1 MKLTR
6 FLGVLCVLLP
16 CVSGAFGASDF
27 QSASQLLSAAR
38 RGDIQ
43 TVQILINRGADV
55 NYTDATGLSLVCT
68 AVMNNDTRAIQVLQ
82 MYGADASKCD
92 RQIKNYKQKTRVA
105 ARGEEYGFFSG
116 LSSSHIL
123 ALSALGIA
131 GVIGGVALLTDV
143 FDSGSGNSN
152 PPSGGSHSGSGS
164 GGGGSGSAL
173 ISFTIPQGPAY
184 LDSDFNIDTA
194 LTNFVS
200 AESTDFN
207 YLKTGTDNNFISDGL
222 NAQLQN
228 YLLVMRGYYPIV
240 SGYLGQD
247 TFRNSSTNAPVL
259 STTTIDN
266 VPLEGQP
273 ARVALI
279 TGNGINPAGSADSG
293 SGITYLVAVDD
304 TSTVTVDKYLN
315 NTRDTNGNVTET
327 KTAFDLSGSG
337 SAFNPF
343 ANVNDS
349 ALAKIVAGWEG
360 NERAY
365 GDLYGFA
372 PNAQLA
378 IFRTGNGNVWQNL
391 TDPTSIGTLSGTNA
405 TVDVGDTI
413 TIGNY
418 KYEIESA
425 IASVSTITNPTVTV
439 NGTTYKLA
447 SNSKMFLGKCVA
459 TSGCSSDIAIYV
471 GTDGYLY
478 VNSSG
483 GNDIGAVYSIKQNN
497 DNTYAIYNQKTKSAS
512 AFTNFQ
518 ALNYALNNVS
528 ALDVIAMTNVL
539 DSSRNSYYTTV
550 KDFAVAV
557 KDVDDVATSYKNAIN
572 FYYDNGNTSS
582 EQGAYANSGFAG
594 LNPATSSSVSPMIIM
609 PAGDYLAETPIG
621 TMYAPL
627 DATFENYA
635 PLIYSSTLNHNFMTV
650 VAVNNSGGTSGA
662 DSVAGYGDGTSSGKL
677 MLSQWA
683 DSSNNSYISRKCGL
697 TGTGNGTMDPWC
709 FAASGPTAEMA
720 TAAAAGAVASVKSAF
735 SYMTNDQ
742 IFTLLALTADGPF
755 LKSKDDGAI
764 LSNVALAGYLNTM
777 YDLPIEKTYTS
788 FDEDSAAEYLS
799 LFQDIFGYGLIN
811 LKRAIAPGFS
821 IYYYADGNIISDSG
835 NKFWGNVSTNTT
847 RSSTALSL
855 SGRNASVKTAFFDV
869 VESADGS
876 MSLPRV
882 WNMEFALNNDSK
894 SSLYMGDV
902 LADFAVDSTNK
913 HSRTIGDITFD
924 MAMSPRAYTDNFNG
938 LDNLKVAFSNEKY
951 DLDAGYQRH
960 LTDGQSRFDG
970 RANGVLSL
978 VSNGMSSGAAYK
990 YGNFKI
996 GARAFSG
1003 VMSDENLL
1011 ENDPALSSQYEPMR
1025 LGLANGGAM
1034 NAAYVGEKFDL
1045 NISVGNM
1052 HENRTVLGALNDGF
1066 FAMNGA
1072 DTQYVDTVM
1081 NYKPFEK
1088 VNLFARAT
1096 FANTD
1101 VKLGN
1106 GMISEI
1112 SNIKSNAFA
1121 IGSDIYG
1128 FNFTAAMPL
1137 AVVDGRAGYDYAD
1150 LSVVEQNGKYT
1161 VAVNNP
1167 HTEYIDLS
1175 AQKRELRFSGSYKQ
1189 SLGEFTDAGVGFIY
1203 RVNPGNTDVFGNE
1216 SIFMLKI
1223 HHRLGI

>member
-164 GGGGSGSAL
+164 GGGGSGSTME
-173 ISFTIPQGPAY
+173 SFAIPQGPAY
-184 LDSDFNIDTA
+184 LDSAFNINTA
-194 LTNFVS
+194 LSSFGEANS
-200 AESTDFN
+200 ADFN
-207 YLKTGTDNNFISDGL
+207 YLRTNADSGLSTANFISDGL
-222 NAQLQN
+222 NPNLQN

-240 SGYLGQD
+240 SGYLGQN
-247 TFRNSSTNAPVL
+247 TFRDSSTNAPL
-259 STTTIDN
+259 MSSNLFDD
-266 VPLEGQP
+266 VPLQGQP

-279 TGNGINPAGSADSG
+279 TGNGINPAGSAEPANGIKYVVAVGDTQSATASKYFNTENAATEDKSFDF
-293 SGITYLVAVDD
+293 SGI
-304 TSTVTVDKYLN
+304 
-315 NTRDTNGNVTET
+315 
-327 KTAFDLSGSG
+327 GSV
-337 SAFNPF
+337 FNPY
-343 ANVNDS
+343 ANVNES
-349 ALAKIVAGWEG
+349 ALAKIVAGWEAG
-360 NERAY
+360 GRAN
-365 GDLYGFA
+365 GDLYGFV
-372 PNAQLA
+372 PNAQLT
-378 IFRTGNGNVWQNL
+378 ILRTGNGTEWK
-391 TDPTSIGTLSGTNA
+391 TDSSAVDSDDPVFSAGTEVTIDGSSYKYTIQ
-405 TVDVGDTI
+405 DVTDTI
-413 TIGNY
+413 T
-418 KYEIESA
+418 
-425 IASVSTITNPTVTV
+425 V
-439 NGTTYKLA
+439 GTSTYKIA
-447 SNSKMFLGKCVA
+447 SNSKMFLGKCVT
-459 TSGCSSDIAIYV
+459 TSGCDSDIAIYV
-471 GTDGYLY
+471 GADGYLY

-483 GNDIGAVYSIKQNN
+483 GNTAD
-497 DNTYAIYNQKTKSAS
+497 AIYYAQQDSGNGTDTTSDDTYTFYTKKTKQSAS
-512 AFTNFQ
+512 FTNFQ
-518 ALNYALNNVS
+518 ALRYALTNVP
-528 ALDVIAMTNVL
+528 ALDAVAMVNVL
-539 DSSRNSYYTTV
+539 DNSRNVYYTTV
-550 KDFAVAV
+550 KDFAIGTQSSESVAS
-557 KDVDDVATSYKNAIN
+557 SYQNTIN
-572 FYYDNGNTSS
+572 YYYDIDKNNPQ
-582 EQGAYANSGFAG
+582 QGGYANSAFLGMAES
-594 LNPATSSSVSPMIIM
+594 TSKPSTPPMIIM

-621 TMYAPL
+621 TKYAPL

-635 PLIYSSTLNHNFMTV
+635 PLIYQNTLNHNFMTV
-650 VAVNNSGGTSGA
+650 VAVNNKGGTSGVA
-662 DSVAGYGDGTSSGKL
+662 DVTGYGDGVSIGKL

-683 DSSNNSYISRKCGL
+683 DSDGNAYISRKCGL
-697 TGTGNGTMDPWC
+697 TGTGNGSMDPWC

-720 TAAAAGAVASVKSAF
+720 TAAAAGAVTSVKSAF
-735 SYMTNDQ
+735 TYMSNDQ
-742 IFTLLALTADGPF
+742 IFKLLALTAEGPF
-755 LKSKDDGAI
+755 LKTDDDGKSFNAV
-764 LSNVALAGYLNTM
+764 SLATYLDKM
-777 YDLPIEKTYTS
+777 YDLPAEKTYDVS
-788 FDEDSAAEYLS
+788 DPDSALEYLAA
-799 LFQDIFGYGLIN
+799 FQDVFGYGLIN
-811 LKRAIAPGFS
+811 LRRAIEPGYS
-821 IYYYADGNIISDSG
+821 IYYYSDGKIVSDSG
-835 NKFWGNVSTNTT
+835 DAFWGNVSTNTS

-1003 VMSDENLL
+1003 LMSDENLL

-1101 VKLGN
+1101 AKLGN

-1112 SNIKSNAFA
+1112 SNIKSNSFA